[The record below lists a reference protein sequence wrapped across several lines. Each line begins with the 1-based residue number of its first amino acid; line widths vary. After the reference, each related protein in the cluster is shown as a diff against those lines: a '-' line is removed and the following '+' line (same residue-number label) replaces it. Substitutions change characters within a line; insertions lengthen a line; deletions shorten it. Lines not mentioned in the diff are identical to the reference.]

1 MGKIT
6 LEDKMRMQTLREQGY
21 GAAAICSMYLD
32 RGWNVRSVH
41 AICVRVDKRGSVM
54 ERKTGSGRPVSTK
67 TAENIATHTARSAQE
82 WLSRH
87 CPDFIKKDDWPPNS
101 PDLNPLDYYA
111 WGAMLQMYHKCP
123 TKPTTVAELKTV
135 LEKIWEDLPQK
146 SMNKAVLSFRKRLQS
161 CVQKQGG
168 HFEYAN

>member
-21 GAAAICSMYLD
+21 GAAAICSMYPD

-67 TAENIATHTARSAQE
+67 TAENIAAVKKLICSQE
-82 WLSRH
+82 SQPGTSKSTRE
-87 CPDFIKKDDWPPNS
+87 I
-101 PDLNPLDYYA
+101 A
-111 WGAMLQMYHKCP
+111 TQLQISQ
-123 TKPTTVAELKTV
+123 TTVMQIAKKKLQLK
-135 LEKIWEDLPQK
+135 
-146 SMNKAVLSFRKRLQS
+146 
-161 CVQKQGG
+161 VQ
-168 HFEYAN
+168 FDN